1 MEYILG
7 NKQTDPIALLQI
19 LQSRFPQFD
28 RAIIKWK
35 YEGKII
41 NEKFLEEKIIN
52 IYSGKSKATNDNV
65 QYSDWIHIFDEGLKK
80 IITPDRLPI
89 LFFSGGKDSTFIA
102 SRLVANKIKALYFC
116 SAPFLH
122 KFLKYS
128 I

>member
-7 NKQTDPIALLQI
+7 NKQTDPVALLQI

-28 RAIIKWK
+28 RTIIKWK

-52 IYSGKSKATNDNV
+52 IYSGKLKATNDNV

-80 IITPDRLPI
+80 L
-89 LFFSGGKDSTFIA
+89 
-102 SRLVANKIKALYFC
+102 
-116 SAPFLH
+116 
-122 KFLKYS
+122 
-128 I
+128 